1 MSDVDVQ
8 IYLSQIKTFFK
19 ENPKEL
25 YSLIGDS
32 PIDNFFDAIYEKALI
47 NHKEGNDIQLTQK
60 QMVEVILKLNVV
72 ESKKDYKV
80 TMEGKFG
87 KIYLN

>member
-32 PIDNFFDAIYEKALI
+32 PIDKFF
-47 NHKEGNDIQLTQK
+47 
-60 QMVEVILKLNVV
+60 
-72 ESKKDYKV
+72 
-80 TMEGKFG
+80 
-87 KIYLN
+87 